1 MSEKKTTADAGPDH
15 GSDDGLD
22 AGDGPDAGD
31 GSAAGPRV
39 GTGVGPVV
47 SSAHLASGALPA
59 LSELEFALTMTNNA
73 FHRWIVR
80 CMAATGTDGLGALD
94 ILVVHSVNHRGRA
107 KSIADICLI
116 LNVEDTHTVIYAV
129 RKLEKAGLVTSGRRG
144 KEKTVAIT
152 PAGEAVCARYGELRE
167 ELLLRSLASFSF
179 SEEEISRLAALLR
192 AVSGHYDQA
201 ARAAASL

>member
-1 MSEKKTTADAGPDH
+1 MSETRENGPS
-15 GSDDGLD
+15 GKG
-22 AGDGPDAGD
+22 
-31 GSAAGPRV
+31 
-39 GTGVGPVV
+39 GVGPVV

-59 LSELEFALTMTNNA
+59 MSELEFALTMANNA

-80 CMAATGTDGLGALD
+80 CMAATGIEGLGGLD

-107 KSIADICLI
+107 KTIADICLI
-116 LNVEDTHTVIYAV
+116 LNIEDTHTVIYAV
-129 RKLEKAGLVTSGRRG
+129 RKLEKAGLVKSGKRG

-152 PAGEAVCARYGELRE
+152 PAGEKACATYRTLRE
-167 ELLLRSLASFSF
+167 ELLIKSIAGFAFSD
-179 SEEEISRLAALLR
+179 EEMSRLAALLR